1 MPSKLDPHLATI
13 ESWLAV
19 EPQLTALT
27 IVGRLTT
34 IDPLTFSDKQDSI
47 VQRLLRSLRRKV
59 AETAIVSMPVDEI
72 RPGAVDGAA
81 CDEHSAPPT
90 PPSKPSWPRPETG
103 LGRFVDLRPGNILA
117 EAIRGVN
124 FERRLILGA
133 RSPATNVTREL

>member
-90 PPSKPSWPRPETG
+90 PPPNRVGRGQRPVWAG
-103 LGRFVDLRPGNILA
+103 
-117 EAIRGVN
+117 
-124 FERRLILGA
+124 
-133 RSPATNVTREL
+133 S